1 MNAKPEHIAT
11 IQRFGYT
18 EAEAAFL
25 YLVATHS
32 GYFTRSQFLRYT
44 QQSKGSLV
52 HRFTTKTLT
61 QGHATAKEYGYQT
74 LVFHLFSRQ
83 IYGAIDKDNLRNR
96 RQLSKDLIRT
106 RLLILDFVLS
116 DPDRQYLETE
126 ADKVRYFNR
135 ELGIPL
141 TLIPCRTY
149 KSLKSGSQ
157 TDRYFVDRFPIFLT
171 SEPFPSPIFVY
182 CDSDLPGLFGYL
194 THIRNYERLLRQLR
208 GFNLIYA
215 SPDSTKFRRAQRFFS
230 RTFDSGSGMDG
241 TQLARYFDIRRLWE
255 SHNTESLTR
264 ADRDFLRDGDK
275 RFQGQLFESLYQRWS
290 TGTVSQSDLR
300 MQLADSEASIKS
312 TFSTHLLPDNYDIFR
327 GVTCAPIR
335 PALENDRS
343 NSRSNSGSI
352 GA

>member
-1 MNAKPEHIAT
+1 MNAMPQHIAA
-11 IQRFGYT
+11 IQRFGYNET
-18 EAEAAFL
+18 EAAFL

-32 GYFTRSQFLRYT
+32 GYFTRGQFLRYS
-44 QQSKGSLV
+44 QQSKGCLV
-52 HRFTTKTLT
+52 HRFTTKTQS
-61 QGHATAKEYGYQT
+61 QGHATAEQYGYQT

-106 RLLILDFVLS
+106 RLLILDFILS
-116 DPDRQYLETE
+116 DPHRQYLETE

-149 KSLKSGSQ
+149 RSQKSGSR

-171 SEPFPSPIFVY
+171 SEPVPTPTFVY

-194 THIRNYERLLRQLR
+194 THVRNYEQLFRRLH
-208 GFNLIYA
+208 GFNLVYA
-215 SPDSTKFRRAQRFFS
+215 SPDSAKFLRAQRFLS
-230 RTFDSGSGMDG
+230 RTFDAG
-241 TQLARYFDIRRLWE
+241 TGVDSAQLSRYFDIRRLWE

-264 ADRDFLRDGDK
+264 ADRDFLRDGDN
-275 RFQGQLFESLYQRWS
+275 RFKGEFFESLYQKRS
-290 TGTVSQSDLR
+290 TGTFSQQDLKL
-300 MQLADSEASIKS
+300 QFGDSEASIKRS
-312 TFSTHLLPDNYDIFR
+312 FSTHLLPNNYDIFR

-335 PALENDRS
+335 PAFENQGS
-343 NSRSNSGSI
+343 NSRSSSAPTGT
-352 GA
+352 

>member
-1 MNAKPEHIAT
+1 MNAKPEHIAA
-11 IQRFGYT
+11 IERLGHNET
-18 EAEAAFL
+18 EATFL

-44 QQSKGSLV
+44 QQSKGCLV

-96 RQLSKDLIRT
+96 RQLSKELIRT

-116 DPDRQYLETE
+116 DPGRQYLETE

-149 KSLKSGSQ
+149 RSQKSGSQ

-171 SEPFPSPIFVY
+171 REPVPTPTFVY

-194 THIRNYERLLRQLR
+194 THVRNYEQLLRRLH
-208 GFNLIYA
+208 GFNLVYA
-215 SPDSTKFRRAQRFFS
+215 SPDSAKFHRAQRFFS
-230 RTFDSGSGMDG
+230 RTFDSGTGVDSA
-241 TQLARYFDIRRLWE
+241 QLSRYFDIRRLWE
-255 SHNTESLTR
+255 SHDTESLTR

-275 RFQGQLFESLYQRWS
+275 RFQGEFFESLYQKWS
-290 TGTVSQSDLR
+290 KGTISQPD
-300 MQLADSEASIKS
+300 MQLQFGDSEASIKRG
-312 TFSTHLLPDNYDIFR
+312 FSTHLLPNNYDIFR

-335 PALENDRS
+335 PAFETEGSNPRS
-343 NSRSNSGSI
+343 SSAPT